1 MNVRRSGSTILLGAL
16 LVVAAVACGKK
27 EEQPAVATK
36 EAPPAAAPAAVPV
49 STPGLDPCAL
59 LTGADVQE
67 VVGTAAEN
75 GKPNTTN
82 PTVCD
87 YAVGG
92 TGILNVVWKKASPA
106 EAEPAMAGLKERKI
120 PISER
125 PGLGDRSF
133 FASPGYGMTQ
143 LNSYKGGDYVIITMM
158 IQGAGEA
165 RQKELAG
172 KLMEKAL
179 AKVK

>member
-1 MNVRRSGSTILLGAL
+1 MLGVV
-16 LVVAAVACGKK
+16 LVMAAACGKK

-36 EAPPAAAPAAVPV
+36 EAPPTVAAAPGVVPA
-49 STPGLDPCAL
+49 STPGLDPCSL

-67 VVGTAAEN
+67 AVGKTAED

-87 YAVGG
+87 YKVGDG
-92 TGILNVVWKKASPA
+92 GILSVVWKKVGPA
-106 EAEPAMAGLKERKI
+106 EGADAVIRGLKEQKI
-120 PISER
+120 PVAEL

-133 FASPGYGMTQ
+133 HSSPGYGMTQ
-143 LNSYKGGDYVIITMM
+143 LNTFRGADYVIVTMLVPGTAET
-158 IQGAGEA
+158 Q
-165 RQKELAG
+165 QKAAAQ

-179 AKVK
+179 GKVK